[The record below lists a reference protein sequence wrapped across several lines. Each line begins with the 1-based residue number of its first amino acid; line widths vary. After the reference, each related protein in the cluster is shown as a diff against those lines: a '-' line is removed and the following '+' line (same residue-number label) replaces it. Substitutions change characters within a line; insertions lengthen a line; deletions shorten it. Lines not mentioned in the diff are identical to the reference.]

1 MNYILPLLLALAIL
15 SISLGCQAQIP
26 ANPVQAVDSVELD
39 RYLGVWYQQSFIPF
53 RWQKADCG
61 ELVTAEYSLNPQGK
75 INVVNTCYA
84 DKDGREIKSQR
95 KATAW
100 PADATNAKLKVQFFW
115 PIKADYWIV
124 KLDQARYSYTV
135 VSEPTREYLWILTR
149 DKAIDKALYDEIVN
163 WLKDNGWDTG
173 KLVFTGSFK

>member
-1 MNYILPLLLALAIL
+1 MNYILAFILGLVIL
-15 SISLGCQAQIP
+15 SVGVSCQAQTT
-26 ANPVQAVDSVELD
+26 ANPVQTVDNVVLE
-39 RYLGVWYQQSFIPF
+39 RYLGVWYQQSFFPF
-53 RWQKADCG
+53 RWQRADCG
-61 ELVTAEYSLNPQGK
+61 ELVTAEYSLNPKGK

-84 DKDGREIKSQR
+84 DKEGKVIKSQR

-100 PADATNAKLKVQFFW
+100 TVDSSNAKLQVQFFW

-124 KLDQARYSYTV
+124 KLDQANYSYTV
-135 VSEPTREYLWILTR
+135 VSESTREYLWILTR
-149 DKAIDKALYDEIVN
+149 EKAIDKLLYDEIVT